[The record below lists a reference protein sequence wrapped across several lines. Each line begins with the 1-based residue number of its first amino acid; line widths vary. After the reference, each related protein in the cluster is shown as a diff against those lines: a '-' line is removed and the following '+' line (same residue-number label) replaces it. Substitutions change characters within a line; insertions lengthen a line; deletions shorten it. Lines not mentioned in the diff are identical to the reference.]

1 MYKILFVGT
10 ALLLA
15 ACTAA
20 RPIPETDWAAVH
32 GQADAYQAACRQK
45 RLFGELK
52 GKVASVRCA
61 TPAILALY
69 KRHNSAFFDLIE
81 YERAQLLA
89 ISERE
94 DRGLISEAQ
103 GIVEF
108 RAVLART
115 ADERERRVAA
125 NERVSAARDERYE
138 EERKRYF
145 AQEEANRAK
154 RNAEERDA
162 REKERRQQEE
172 ETERAKQKE
181 RNRKNAEEQQK
192 YLDAAREAERRRRGY

>member
-1 MYKILFVGT
+1 MYKILLCGA

-15 ACTAA
+15 ACTPA

-32 GQADAYQAACRQK
+32 DQADAYQFACRQK

-69 KRHNSAFFDLIE
+69 KRHNSSFFDLIE

-103 GIVEF
+103 GIVEL

-115 ADERERRVAA
+115 ADERARRVA
-125 NERVSAARDERYE
+125 EDKRVSAARDERYE
-138 EERKRYF
+138 EERKRFF
-145 AQEEANRAK
+145 AQEEADRAK
-154 RNAEERDA
+154 RDAEEHDA
-162 REKERRQQEE
+162 REKKRRQQEE
-172 ETERAKQKE
+172 TERAEQQE